1 MKFVDE
7 AVITIH
13 AGKGGPGC
21 MSFLRERN
29 LPKGGPDGGD
39 GGRGGSVYLSSDASL
54 NTLADFRYT
63 RVFKATNGRP
73 GEGRNKTGRGGEDCE
88 ISVPVGTVVIDAD
101 TGEEIGDLD
110 TDGLRLAVAHGGDGG
125 FGNARYKSSTNR
137 APRQFTPG
145 TPGAIRRLS
154 FELKLLADCGLV
166 GMPNAGKSTLLSAV
180 SQARP
185 RVADYPFTTL
195 HPELGVVAIEAG
207 RSFVVADIP
216 GLIEGAAQGAG
227 LGIQFLRHVTRTR
240 LLLHL
245 VDMAPLDPERDPV
258 RDIRDIEA
266 ELKAFDPELAAR
278 ERWLVMNKFDLLSD
292 EAADTAAARLIE
304 ELNWTGP
311 SYRVSAVSGQGCRKL
326 MGDVMSWIDQQTLIE
341 RENADG

>member
-1 MKFVDE
+1 
-7 AVITIH
+7 
-13 AGKGGPGC
+13 

-39 GGRGGSVYLSSDASL
+39 GGRGGSVYLSSNAAL

-88 ISVPVGTVVIDAD
+88 ITVPVGTVVVDAD
-101 TGEEIGDLD
+101 TGEQIGDLD
-110 TDGLRLAVAHGGDGG
+110 TDGLRLVVAQGGDGG

-137 APRQFTPG
+137 APRKFTPG
-145 TPGAIRRLS
+145 TPGEVRRLS

-166 GMPNAGKSTLLSAV
+166 GMPNAGKSTL
-180 SQARP
+180 
-185 RVADYPFTTL
+185 
-195 HPELGVVAIEAG
+195 PELGVVAIEAG

-245 VDMAPLDPERDPV
+245 VDMAPLDPDRDPV
-258 RDIRDIEA
+258 RDIREIEA
-266 ELKAFDPELAAR
+266 ELEAFDTALATR
-278 ERWLVMNKFDLLSD
+278 ERWLVMNKFDLMTR
-292 EAADTAAARLIE
+292 EAADSAAERLLT
-304 ELNWTGP
+304 ELNWQGP
-311 SYRVSAVSGQGCRKL
+311 SYRVSAVSGQGCKTL
-326 MGDVMSWIDQQTLIE
+326 MADVMSWIDEQTVIE
-341 RENADG
+341 QEQSDG